1 MKYRILYTSRAR
13 KDLRKLPDTT
23 ARRIIRVIH
32 TLGEDPHLQ
41 VKKLKG
47 GALNQPVYTFRIGLY
62 HRAILSIHDEVL
74 VVHVL
79 ETENRKQACRDF

>member
-13 KDLRKLPDTT
+13 KDLRSFPDTV
-23 ARRIIRVIH
+23 ARRIIRDIH
-32 TLGEDPHLQ
+32 TLGEDPYPH

-47 GALNQPVYTFRIGLY
+47 SAPDHPVYTFRIGLY

-74 VVHVL
+74 IVHVL
-79 ETENRKQACRDF
+79 EIENQQAYRDF

>member
-13 KDLRKLPDTT
+13 KDLRKFPDTT
-23 ARRIIRVIH
+23 ARRIIRTIH
-32 TLGEDPHLQ
+32 TLGEDPYLH

-47 GALNQPVYTFRIGLY
+47 GAPDQPIYTFRIGLY

-74 VVHVL
+74 IVHVL
-79 ETENRKQACRDF
+79 EIENRKQAYRDF

>member
-13 KDLRKLPDTT
+13 KDLRRFPDIV
-23 ARRIIRVIH
+23 ARRIIRAIH
-32 TLGEDPHLQ
+32 TLGEEPYLN

-47 GALNQPVYTFRIGLY
+47 GALDHPVYTFRIGLY

-74 VVHVL
+74 VIHVL
-79 ETENRKQACRDF
+79 EIEDRKQAYRDF